1 MDNLFIEDFIPDL
14 FVPQKFTVQQLTS
27 SISMKS
33 KGHIH
38 WRFLV
43 HYSSVLE
50 IIPEARLIPEAVIRL
65 FSPQD
70 FVIQHQSG

>member
-1 MDNLFIEDFIPDL
+1 
-14 FVPQKFTVQQLTS
+14 
-27 SISMKS
+27 MKG

-38 WRFLV
+38 WRYLV